1 MTRQRKIVNLL
12 IVGDLCI
19 MIKSPVLIFMF
30 GKKQK
35 AKKII
40 SENANGCSPLERLR
54 GKLPR
59 LEEADLIF
67 VRNKKSLLRY
77 FLRRSTKSYWDHIA
91 LVLFVKDLK
100 KDHLHNLIIEAVDPS
115 GIEIHKLDKYLC
127 DPDKYEIG
135 IKRVPNLSPEIK
147 NRVMSYMLL
156 NVDTPYYKFSFIKFA
171 LANLFGWYGEV
182 LLARQ
187 RYSCSGFVQK
197 AFYEAAGWEERD
209 DFIFREDFLSPIEL
223 QEITTPGDIAR
234 SDKSKWI
241 YNKH

>member
-135 IKRVPNLSPEIK
+135 IKRVPNLPLK
-147 NRVMSYMLL
+147 L
-156 NVDTPYYKFSFIKFA
+156 K
-171 LANLFGWYGEV
+171 
-182 LLARQ
+182 
-187 RYSCSGFVQK
+187 
-197 AFYEAAGWEERD
+197 
-209 DFIFREDFLSPIEL
+209 IEL
-223 QEITTPGDIAR
+223 CLTCF
-234 SDKSKWI
+234 
-241 YNKH
+241 

>member
-1 MTRQRKIVNLL
+1 MNWLGFVYNGKKTL
-12 IVGDLCI
+12 IF
-19 MIKSPVLIFMF
+19 FMF

-35 AKKII
+35 TKNHL
-40 SENANGCSPLERLR
+40 SVSNNGCSPLERLR

-91 LVLFVKDLK
+91 LVLFVKDIK
-100 KDHLHNLIIEAVDPS
+100 KDHFHDLIIEAVDPS

-127 DPDKYEIG
+127 DPEKYEIG
-135 IKRVPNLSPEIK
+135 IKRVPNLSPDIK
-147 NRVMSYMLL
+147 KRVMSYMLL

-171 LANLFGWYGEV
+171 LANLFSWYGEV

-209 DFIFREDFLSPIEL
+209 NFIFREDFLSPIEL
-223 QEITTPGDIAR
+223 QEITTPADIAR